1 MMALQGKP
9 ARATLLQTVKAVFS
23 AFIGIR
29 RSEDHRTATLSPV
42 QVIVV
47 GIVCAALFV
56 TALIV
61 VVRLVVS

>member
-1 MMALQGKP
+1 MMAMQDKP

-23 AFIGIR
+23 AFMGVR
-29 RSEDHRTATLSPV
+29 RSDDHGAATLSPV
-42 QVIVV
+42 KVIVV

-61 VVRLVVS
+61 VVRLVVG